1 MPWKLPTAPK
11 HSEIT
16 LQMAIIDPEV
26 CVGASTQVKYSPS
39 SQDQKL
45 LYPAQGQEGLSA
57 WYFQWHPE
65 DGWSNV
71 IEVPGPDSS
80 LMTTA
85 GAAWN
90 GDDMHLD
97 LFAVSRSPGVI
108 NVFALGGDAGLWH
121 ISYDDNADGWSN

>member
-57 WYFQWHPE
+57 WYFQVSTLVFSRNLPE
-65 DGWSNV
+65 LL
-71 IEVPGPDSS
+71 I
-80 LMTTA
+80 
-85 GAAWN
+85 
-90 GDDMHLD
+90 
-97 LFAVSRSPGVI
+97 LFTIQG
-108 NVFALGGDAGLWH
+108 
-121 ISYDDNADGWSN
+121 SY